1 MAKSKEEIK
10 DLMGSTGMVPVF
22 YHANFEVCKNIIEAC
37 FSGGVRVFEYTNR
50 GPEALAVFKNLV
62 EFVDENLPKLE
73 FGIGSIVDAKSAE
86 EFILAGAKF
95 IVSPILNPEV
105 AEVCAKHNIPWSPG
119 CGTVTEIY
127 NAQQLGADVVKVFP
141 ASQVGGPGFI
151 KAVKGPMPWSTL
163 MPTGGVKPERENI
176 ESWFKAGAFCVG
188 IGSALFIKNADGA
201 FDYEK
206 IEMLTSETIQT
217 IKTIKSA

>member
-1 MAKSKEEIK
+1 
-10 DLMGSTGMVPVF
+10 MGATGMVPVF
-22 YHANFEVCKNIIEAC
+22 YQPDVEVCKKIIAAC

-50 GPEALAVFKNLV
+50 GEGALEVFKELV
-62 EFVDENLPKLE
+62 GFVDATMPELVL
-73 FGIGSIVDAKSAE
+73 GIGSIVDAASAE
-86 EFILAGAKF
+86 RFIMAGAKF

-105 AEVCAKHNIPWSPG
+105 AKVCSKQDIPWSPG

-163 MPTGGVKPERENI
+163 MPTGGIQPEKENI
-176 ESWFKAGAFCVG
+176 RSWFEAGAFCVG
-188 IGSALFIKNADGA
+188 IGSALFIKNETGD
-201 FDYEK
+201 FDYKK
-206 IEMLTSETIQT
+206 IETLTAETLE
-217 IKTIKSA
+217 TIKSIKRA